1 MTNLFLPSTE
11 ITGRRIGY
19 ARVST
24 QDQKL
29 RMQRDTL
36 KAAQCERVF
45 EDHGL
50 SGGSGSRPGLDRA
63 LKALKPGD
71 ALVVWKLDR
80 LGRSV
85 QHLSDLIARFRNE
98 GIHFCSLSEGL
109 NTATSTGKLVY
120 HILASVAEFQRDLI
134 RENTV
139 LGLAVAKSKGAKLG
153 RPRSLNIDEILE
165 GHRCVTQLGIPVG
178 EVAGRLD
185 VCHATLTRGFKWVG
199 LEQAR

>member
-1 MTNLFLPSTE
+1 MTNFFLPSIE
-11 ITGRRIGY
+11 VTGRRIGY

-29 RMQRDTL
+29 RMQRDAL

-50 SGGSGSRPGLDRA
+50 SGGSGSRPGLNRA

-71 ALVVWKLDR
+71 VLVVWKLDR

-139 LGLAVAKSKGAKLG
+139 LGLATARKKGSRLG
-153 RPRSLNIDEILE
+153 RPRLLTIDDILE
-165 GHRCVTQLGIPVG
+165 SHRHITQLGTPIHV
-178 EVAGRLD
+178 VAERLN
-185 VCHATLTRGFKWVG
+185 VSEITVTRGFKRVG
-199 LEQAR
+199 LEQVH